1 MRIALRMPG
10 IVLFAAVFIFTGACA
25 QTALAQRFDLDAS
38 RLPIA
43 RVDSAWHFHLGD
55 DSQWAQPGLDDS
67 SWPILNPGED
77 WTKQGY
83 PAKAEFAWFRFHLL
97 APAHT
102 PSLVLELP
110 DIEKS
115 FQLFCDGVQVAQLGT
130 LPPGPAR
137 NVIGAA
143 RVFTLPVNSGAGTK
157 EITVAIRLW
166 QDPATAGT
174 RASILDR
181 EAYAG
186 TPEVVLN
193 HFETRKAA
201 DLLSSGNLYTA
212 DIVILIVG
220 VAAALLFWL
229 TRERF
234 YLWFAC
240 FLLVDACFFPLD
252 LISAHQAWGLYF
264 YTYFSILLDVF
275 SGASYAFF
283 IVAAIYPRRW
293 KLTIAPVAMVMLADL
308 SIILVLTHQ
317 ISLKWGDIGYCL
329 SNITLSL
336 ILTAY
341 LIRGWRA
348 GNLYARLLFFPFIID
363 GLSSVLNNLGA
374 ALTDLNVSF
383 AFKIVPRHYVIL
395 HQPFQV
401 NLQEAGHVI
410 SLLGLLAV
418 LVYRFARTSREQQ
431 RLAAALKAAHDIQN
445 RLVPV
450 HVPTLGGM
458 RAEIAYHAAEEV
470 GGDFCQILPRPD
482 GSIFVAI
489 GDVSGKGLQ
498 AAMLGA
504 VAVGALRS
512 LADEDI
518 EPAAALERLNQVLLR
533 TEHPGFVTC
542 LCLVIKESGEAV
554 IADAGHPAPYLD
566 GVEID
571 VEDGLPLGL
580 VSGVRYTQ
588 QTIVLPGQ
596 ARLTLLSDGV
606 VEARAPDGELFGF
619 ERTCEISRLTAS
631 EIAARARQFGQED
644 DITVITLNWQGLSVV
659 PAGSM

>member
-1 MRIALRMPG
+1 MPG
-10 IVLFAAVFIFTGACA
+10 IFLLAAVFIFTGACA
-25 QTALAQRFDLDAS
+25 REALAQRFDLDAS
-38 RLPIA
+38 RLPIT
-43 RVDSAWHFHLGD
+43 RVDSAWRFHLGD
-55 DSQWAQPGLDDS
+55 DPKWAQPGLDDS
-67 SWPILNPGED
+67 SWSILHPGED

-83 PAKAEFAWFRFHLL
+83 PAKTEFAWFRFHLV

-102 PSLVLELP
+102 QSLVLELP

-137 NVIGAA
+137 NVIGAS

-174 RASILDR
+174 RASILYG
-181 EAYAG
+181 EVYAG

-193 HFETRKAA
+193 HFETGKAA

-220 VAAALLFWL
+220 VAGALLFWL
-229 TRERF
+229 TLERF

-240 FLLVDACFFPLD
+240 FLIIDTCFFPLD
-252 LISAHQAWGLYF
+252 LISAHQAWDFYF
-264 YTYFSILLDVF
+264 YTYLSIVLDVL
-275 SGASYAFF
+275 SVATYSTF
-283 IVAAIYPRRW
+283 IVTAVYPSKW
-293 KLTIAPVAMVMLADL
+293 KLTIAPAIMAVLADVSL
-308 SIILVLTHQ
+308 VLVLTHQ

-329 SNITLSL
+329 CNIAVSV
-336 ILTAY
+336 ILTWY

-363 GLSSVLNNLGA
+363 GLSTVLNNLGA
-374 ALTDLNVSF
+374 ALYDLDVPF
-383 AFKIVPRHYVIL
+383 ALKIIPRHYVVL

-401 NLQEAGHVI
+401 TLQEVSHVI
-410 SLLGLLAV
+410 SLFGLLAV

-431 RLAAALKAAHDIQN
+431 RLAAALKAAHEIQN

-518 EPAAALERLNQVLLR
+518 EPAAALDRLNQVLLR

-542 LCLVIKESGEAV
+542 LCLVIKESGEAI
-554 IADAGHPAPYLD
+554 IANAGHLAPYVD
-566 GVEID
+566 GVELD
-571 VEDGLPLGL
+571 LEDGLPLGL
-580 VSGVRYTQ
+580 VSGVSYTQ

-606 VEARAPDGELFGF
+606 VEARSSDGELFGF
-619 ERTCEISRLTAS
+619 ERTCEISRLPAS

-644 DITVITLNWQGLSVV
+644 DITVITLNWQSLSVAT
-659 PAGSM
+659 AGSM